1 MLSVEDNR
9 AMTSVRAEAPMGRL
23 LRRYWYPIAGTVEL
37 EDEPTKEVRLLG
49 EDLVLYKDRSGGYGL
64 LGRACPHRRISLL
77 YGIPEEHGLRCV
89 YHGWLW
95 DAEGRC
101 LEQPAEPTGSTFHE
115 RVSNVAYPVE
125 EAGGA
130 LFAYLGPKPVPLLP
144 HWDWLVR
151 DDLIKRISVHTLDC
165 NWVQVME
172 NSVDPMHTE
181 YLHALQTV
189 YHRERQGLEVERA
202 PGGQAMLHHIKIG
215 FDLYERGII
224 KRRILEG
231 QTEED
236 DAWKVG
242 HPVLFPNILK
252 VANRG
257 RGSYQFRVPMDD
269 THTLHFTYH
278 TADPK
283 PGEAVPERVEVSE
296 GDVWDAETRRF
307 RVATNRDLAQDVMAW
322 VTQGPLMDR
331 DQEHLGE
338 SDRGV
343 ILFRKLLNDQMKIVE
358 DGGDPLNVFRD
369 PEEAAYVDVP
379 TEHDKY
385 VATVAG
391 GKRVD
396 FGGGFGIFG
405 AGTRTSYPPAS
416 R

>member
-1 MLSVEDNR
+1 MLSVEDNK
-9 AMTSVRAEAPMGRL
+9 AMTSVGAETAMGQL

-37 EDEPTKEVRLLG
+37 DDQPTKEVRLLG
-49 EDLVLYKDRSGGYGL
+49 EDLVLYKDRSGNYGL

-77 YGIPEEHGLRCV
+77 YGIPQENGLRCV

-101 LEQPAEPTGSTFHE
+101 LEQPAEPTGSTFNE
-115 RVSNVAYPVE
+115 RVRNVAYPVE

-130 LFAYLGPKPVPLLP
+130 IFAYLGPEPRPLLP

-151 DDLIKRISVHTLDC
+151 DDLIKRISVHTLEC

-202 PGGQAMLHHIKIG
+202 PGGQAMLHHVKIG

-224 KRRILEG
+224 KRRVLEG

-252 VANRG
+252 VANAG

-269 THTLHFTYH
+269 THTLHFTYY
-278 TADPK
+278 TIQPQ
-283 PGEAVPERVEVSE
+283 PGEEIPERVEVRES
-296 GDVWDAETRRF
+296 DVWDAEKRRF
-307 RVATNRDLAQDVMAW
+307 KVESNRDLAQDVMAW

-331 DQEHLGE
+331 TQEHLAE

-343 ILFRKLLNDQMKIVE
+343 ILFRKLLNDQMRIVQ

-369 PEEAAYVDVP
+369 PEEAAYVEVP

-385 VATVAG
+385 VVTVSDG
-391 GKRVD
+391 RRVD

-405 AGTRTSYPPAS
+405 AHEER
-416 R
+416 